1 MSAKRKKR
9 KRRFLK
15 PMECVLLLLFFAVFL
30 YSLIYAIDCSVS
42 LGDMDACL
50 ADAYE
55 GRCVEISQ
63 FEFYSRHGGG
73 TLWLFLKLDNGV
85 RVGAPLERLEKAG
98 LDVDEFECLRG
109 ETMRFSYTTIIR
121 PWSFAHYPIDIS
133 YQGRHLT
140 STAVMVGNL
149 RSDASGWYFIAGLN
163 LFLILLFSPLFLID
177 AIEKFFRERKYQ
189 KNRRRKAEKKQ
200 AWLGKQKQNEQLPD
214 NKGE

>member
-15 PMECVLLLLFFAVFL
+15 PKECVLLLLFFAVFL
-30 YSLIYAIDCSVS
+30 YSLIYAIDCSIS
-42 LGDMDACL
+42 AGDMDACL

-63 FEFYSRHGGG
+63 VELYGRHGT

-85 RVGAPLERLEKAG
+85 RVGAALKRLEKAG
-98 LDVDEFECLRG
+98 LDVDELERLRG
-109 ETMRFSYTTIIR
+109 ETMRFSYTTVIG
-121 PWSFAHYPIDIS
+121 PWPFAHYPIDIS

-140 STAVMVGNL
+140 STEVMAENL

-163 LFLILLFSPLFLID
+163 LFLILLFSPLFLMD
-177 AIEKFFRERKYQ
+177 AIGKFFRERKHQ

-200 AWLGKQKQNEQLPD
+200 AWLEKQKQNEQLPD